1 MTKKGIK
8 KVISDWAKRTSK
20 VWGQDCLFS
29 FEEAQ
34 NLDSFYFKIN
44 GFIYDA
50 VNAVNGCDSFSFS
63 EIFEGTGWNYEFDTP
78 SVLLIYKGDFK

>member
-1 MTKKGIK
+1 MTKTEIK
-8 KVISDWAKRTSK
+8 KVLSDWAKKTSK

-34 NLDSFYFKIN
+34 NSDSFYFKID

-50 VNAVNGCDSFSFS
+50 VNAVNGCDSFAFS
-63 EIFEGTGWNYEFDTP
+63 EIFENTGWDYEFDTP
-78 SVLLIYKGDFK
+78 SVLLIYKGLF

>member
-1 MTKKGIK
+1 MTKREIK

-20 VWGQDCLFS
+20 IWKKDCLFR

-34 NLDSFYFKIN
+34 NSDSFFFKVD

-50 VNAVNGCDSFSFS
+50 VNAVNGCDSFTFA
-63 EIFEGTGWNYEFDTP
+63 EIFENTGWDFEFNTS
-78 SVLLIYKGDFK
+78 SVLLIYKGLF